1 MKLRKILSLILLAIF
16 VFALASC
23 GEIKSNPSETTNTKN
38 TSDGT
43 PVLKFKDAISFD
55 YLHALNGS
63 KVEIS
68 GYIATSSPVNG
79 SFIFLMNLPY
89 QSCPFCVPNT
99 SQLANTL
106 EVYPKSSQKFTYTNQ
121 AVKVTGTLITSSS
134 ENEFFT
140 DDYGYEFNV
149 KIIDAEYHV
158 IPASELSA
166 EYAEWQ
172 KIAESGIVDDLY
184 KMFDYVHFLC
194 AWNTYY
200 VQGRDSSTGK
210 VDGYYLWPGDVLQ
223 DVQGNGQFSYG
234 YKEGYFDN
242 LTKRLGNLESER
254 TNTLISNVESA
265 KKLASDALSKLES
278 GEYTFETV
286 YIERWDKY
294 DKIYT
299 INDGDELFSEW
310 ESLYGQFI
318 GWIAEWEM

>member
-1 MKLRKILSLILLAIF
+1 MRKIISLVMALLILLF
-16 VFALASC
+16 CVSC
-23 GEIKSNPSETTNTKN
+23 GENNNQANTTKTDTVTNV
-38 TSDGT
+38 T
-43 PVLKFKDAISFD
+43 PTLKFKDAISFD
-55 YLHALNGS
+55 YLQALNGS

-89 QSCPFCVPNT
+89 QSCPFCIPNT

-121 AVKVTGTLITSSS
+121 AVKVTGTLVTSSS
-134 ENEFFT
+134 EDEFFT

-200 VQGRDSSTGK
+200 AQGINKETGK
-210 VDGYYLWPGDVLQ
+210 LDGYYLWPGDALE
-223 DVQGNGQFSYG
+223 DINGSGQFSYG
-234 YKEGYFDN
+234 HKDGYFTDIVE
-242 LTKRLGNLESER
+242 RLENFESEKLR
-254 TNTLISNVESA
+254 TLITSIKDAE
-265 KKLASDALSKLES
+265 KLADIALSKLEE
-278 GEYTFETV
+278 GKYYAEEK
-286 YIERWDKY
+286 YIEQWGKTDVVYVIAGGESLMAKWTDLYRQ
-294 DKIYT
+294 
-299 INDGDELFSEW
+299 FSEW
-310 ESLYGQFI
+310 IS
-318 GWIAEWEM
+318 EWEM

>member
-1 MKLRKILSLILLAIF
+1 MRKIISFVMALLVL
-16 VFALASC
+16 VFLVSF
-23 GEIKSNPSETTNTKN
+23 GENNNQADTTKTDAVTNV
-38 TSDGT
+38 T
-43 PVLKFKDAISFD
+43 PTLKFKDALSFE
-55 YLHALNGS
+55 YLQSLSGK

-68 GYIATSSPVNG
+68 GYMATSSPVNG
-79 SFIFLMNLPY
+79 TFIFLMNLPY
-89 QSCPFCVPNT
+89 QSCPFCIPNT
-99 SQLANTL
+99 NQLANTL
-106 EVYPKSSQKFTYTNQ
+106 EVYPKSSQKFSFTNQ
-121 AVKVTGTLITSSS
+121 AVKVIGTLVTAD
-134 ENEFFT
+134 NEETFFT

-149 KIIDAEYHV
+149 KIIDAEYYI

-166 EYAEWQ
+166 EYVEWQ
-172 KIAESGIVDDLY
+172 KIADSGVVDELY
-184 KMFDYVHFLC
+184 RMYDYLNFLC

-210 VDGYYLWPGDVLQ
+210 VDRYYLWPGDVLQ

-234 YKEGYFDN
+234 YKEGYFDD

-265 KKLASDALSKLES
+265 KKLASDALSKLEN

-299 INDGDELFSEW
+299 INDGDKLFSEW